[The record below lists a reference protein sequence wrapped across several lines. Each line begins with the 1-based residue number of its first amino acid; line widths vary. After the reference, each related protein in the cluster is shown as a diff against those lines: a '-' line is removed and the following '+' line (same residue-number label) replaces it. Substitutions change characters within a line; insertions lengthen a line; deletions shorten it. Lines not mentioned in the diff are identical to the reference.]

1 MSDSDPHFAEP
12 DTLSGFEQDRRARMT
27 LVRVLRV
34 IVLLLM
40 GAVTLLTV
48 LQISEDPE
56 GSAGVIKNWETALL
70 VAIGLAAGVI
80 AIDVFTP
87 VKKISTIGGVF
98 LGLLAGILGAVAVG
112 FVIELIVETYDL
124 EANRIIGGVKVLVGI
139 ALCYLGVTVVLQ
151 TQDDFRLLIPYVEF
165 AKQIRG
171 VRPMV
176 VDTSALIDGRLDAIG
191 ETGFLLAPL
200 IIPRF
205 VIGELQLLSDSSD
218 KLKRARG
225 RRGLEMVTLLQR
237 NPHLDLTIEDVA
249 VSGKN
254 VDAMIVEHARETGA
268 GILTTDTGLARVA
281 SIQGVQAMNLNDL
294 AAALKP
300 SVLPG
305 ESLELELVRAG
316 EQHGQA
322 VGYLDD
328 GTMVVAENAAHLIGS
343 RIPLTVTSSLQT
355 SAGRMIFARPSGDA
369 PRSDEAPGAN
379 EPDRENDD
387 APASPDAS
395 DESASSKPGP
405 GPSRRPDP
413 RRAARRNPRRG

>member
-1 MSDSDPHFAEP
+1 MSERDPSIAPP

-48 LQISEDPE
+48 LQIGEDPE
-56 GSAGVIKNWETALL
+56 GSTRVATNWETALL

-124 EANRIIGGVKVLVGI
+124 ESTRVIGGVKVLVGI

-191 ETGFLLAPL
+191 DTGFLLAPL
-200 IIPRF
+200 VIPRF
-205 VIGELQLLSDSSD
+205 VINELQLLSDSSD

-237 NPHLDLTIEDVA
+237 NPHLDLSIEDVA
-249 VSGKN
+249 IAGKN

-268 GILTTDTGLARVA
+268 SILTTDTGLARVA
-281 SIQGVQAMNLNDL
+281 SIQGVQALNLNDL
-294 AAALKP
+294 ASSLKP

-305 ESLELELVRAG
+305 ETLEIELVRAG
-316 EQHGQA
+316 EQPGQA

-328 GTMVVAENAAHLIGS
+328 GTMVVAENAAQLIGQRTS
-343 RIPLTVTSSLQT
+343 VTVTSSLQT
-355 SAGRMIFARPSGDA
+355 SAGRMIFARHS
-369 PRSDEAPGAN
+369 
-379 EPDRENDD
+379 NDH
-387 APASPDAS
+387 APDAS
-395 DESASSKPGP
+395 PPLAAPHAAQEPEPESARDDDSPSPGSP
-405 GPSRRPDP
+405 ARRPDP
-413 RRAARRNPRRG
+413 RRASRRNPRRG